1 MFKFTING
9 TSSGR
14 WYFFLDESWG
24 YAYSEA
30 DCSKKLAMAKFDSK
44 LVLLVHWWGARIKFL
59 SLSLSNS
66 EI

>member
-1 MFKFTING
+1 MFYCIDKKAVFKFTING

-24 YAYSEA
+24 YAYSER

-44 LVLLVHWWGARIKFL
+44 SPLCVYM
-59 SLSLSNS
+59 
-66 EI
+66 

>member
-44 LVLLVHWWGARIKFL
+44 LVLGVLIGWGLV
-59 SLSLSNS
+59 
-66 EI
+66 